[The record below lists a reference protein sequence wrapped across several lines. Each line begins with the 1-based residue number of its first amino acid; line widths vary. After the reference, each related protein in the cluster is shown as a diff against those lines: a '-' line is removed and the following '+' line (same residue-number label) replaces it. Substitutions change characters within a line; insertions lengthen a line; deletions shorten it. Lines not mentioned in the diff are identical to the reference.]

1 MSPVG
6 ILSEPREKGTSV
18 SDQNIPDQLRYT
30 DEHEWVERVSD
41 SRVRIGITEYAQS
54 KLGDIV
60 FVQLP
65 DVGSET
71 ETGES
76 FGEVESPKSV
86 SDLYAPLTGKVVE
99 VNTALET
106 SPELVNSDP
115 YGEGWIIV
123 LEISDVDDLEAQLEQ
138 TLDSDGY
145 AKITA
150 S

>member
-1 MSPVG
+1 MSPDG
-6 ILSEPREKGTSV
+6 IGSEPREKGTSV

-41 SRVRIGITEYAQS
+41 TRVRIGITEYAQS

-65 DVGSET
+65 DIGVQT
-71 ETGES
+71 ETGEP

-86 SDLYAPLTGKVVE
+86 SDLYSPLTGKVVE

-115 YGEGWIIV
+115 YGEGWIVV

-150 S
+150 A

>member
-1 MSPVG
+1 MSRG
-6 ILSEPREKGTSV
+6 GTGNEPREKGTSV

-30 DEHEWVERVSD
+30 EEHEWVERVSD
-41 SRVRIGITEYAQS
+41 TRVRVGITEYAQS

-65 DVGSET
+65 EVGSET
-71 ETGES
+71 ESGEP

-86 SDLYAPLTGKVVE
+86 SDLYAPLSAKVVE
-99 VNTALET
+99 VNAALET

-115 YGEGWIIV
+115 YGEGWIVV
-123 LEISDVDDLEAQLEQ
+123 LEVTDAEDLESQLEQ

-145 AKITA
+145 AKITEA
-150 S
+150 

>member
-6 ILSEPREKGTSV
+6 ILRERLEKGTSV

-41 SRVRIGITEYAQS
+41 TRVRIGITEYAQS

-71 ETGES
+71 ESGEP

-86 SDLYAPLTGKVVE
+86 SVHSAPLTGKGVE
-99 VNTALET
+99 VNTALEA

-123 LEISDVDDLEAQLEQ
+123 LEISDAEVHEGQLEQ

-145 AKITA
+145 AKITEP
-150 S
+150 

>member
-1 MSPVG
+1 M
-6 ILSEPREKGTSV
+6 

-41 SRVRIGITEYAQS
+41 TRVRIGITEYAQS

-65 DVGSET
+65 EVGSET
-71 ETGES
+71 ETGEP

-86 SDLYAPLTGKVVE
+86 SDLFAPLTGKVVE
-99 VNTALET
+99 TNSALE
-106 SPELVNSDP
+106 SAPELVNSDP

-123 LEISDVDDLEAQLEQ
+123 LEVADADDLEAQLEQ

-145 AKITA
+145 AKVTED
-150 S
+150 

>member
-6 ILSEPREKGTSV
+6 ILRERLEKGTSV

-41 SRVRIGITEYAQS
+41 TRVRIGITEYAQS

-60 FVQLP
+60 LVQLP

-71 ETGES
+71 ESGEP

-86 SDLYAPLTGKVVE
+86 SDLFAPLTGKVVE
-99 VNTALET
+99 VNTALEA

-123 LEISDVDDLEAQLEQ
+123 LEISDAEDLEGQLEQ

-145 AKITA
+145 AKITE

>member
-1 MSPVG
+1 M
-6 ILSEPREKGTSV
+6 
-18 SDQNIPDQLRYT
+18 SDQNIPDQLRYS

-41 SRVRIGITEYAQS
+41 TRVRIGITEYAQS

-65 DVGSET
+65 DVGGET
-71 ETGES
+71 ESGEP

-86 SDLYAPLTGKVVE
+86 SDLYAPLTGKIVE
-99 VNTALET
+99 VNTSLET

-115 YGEGWIIV
+115 YGEGWIVV
-123 LEISDVDDLEAQLEQ
+123 LEVTDADDLEAQLAQ

-145 AKITA
+145 AKITE

>member
-1 MSPVG
+1 MSPDG
-6 ILSEPREKGTSV
+6 ICSDPLEKGTSV

-41 SRVRIGITEYAQS
+41 TRVRIGITEYAQS

-65 DVGSET
+65 EVGGET
-71 ETGES
+71 ESGEP

-106 SPELVNSDP
+106 SPELVNTDP

-123 LEISDVDDLEAQLEQ
+123 LEITDVDDLEAQLQQ

-145 AKITA
+145 AAITE
-150 S
+150 

>member
-1 MSPVG
+1 M
-6 ILSEPREKGTSV
+6 
-18 SDQNIPDQLRYT
+18 SDQNIPDQLRHT

-41 SRVRIGITEYAQS
+41 TRVRIGITEYAQS

-65 DVGSET
+65 EVGGET
-71 ETGES
+71 EAGEP

-99 VNTALET
+99 VNAALET

-123 LEISDVDDLEAQLEQ
+123 LEIADVDDLEAQLQQ

-145 AKITA
+145 AAITE
-150 S
+150 

>member
-1 MSPVG
+1 M
-6 ILSEPREKGTSV
+6 

-41 SRVRIGITEYAQS
+41 TRVRVGITEYAQS

-65 DVGSET
+65 EVGSET
-71 ETGES
+71 ESGEP

-86 SDLYAPLTGKVVE
+86 SDLYAPLSAKVVE
-99 VNTALET
+99 VNAALEA

-115 YGEGWIIV
+115 YGEGWIVV
-123 LEISDVDDLEAQLEQ
+123 LEVSDAEDLEAQLEQ
-138 TLDSDGY
+138 TLDSEGY
-145 AKITA
+145 AKVTEG
-150 S
+150 

>member
-1 MSPVG
+1 MSRG
-6 ILSEPREKGTSV
+6 GTGSEPREKGTSV

-30 DEHEWVERVSD
+30 EEHEWVERVSD
-41 SRVRIGITEYAQS
+41 TRVRVGITEYAQS

-65 DVGSET
+65 EVGSET
-71 ETGES
+71 ESGEP

-86 SDLYAPLTGKVVE
+86 SDLYAPLSAKVVE
-99 VNTALET
+99 VNAALET

-115 YGEGWIIV
+115 YGEGWIVV
-123 LEISDVDDLEAQLEQ
+123 LEVTDAEDLESQLEQ

-145 AKITA
+145 AKITEA
-150 S
+150 